1 LREPILKN
9 IYINARF
16 LGRHVTGVERYATE
30 FVKALDAMMCRGEID
45 TTRFSFVLLA
55 PKNIQPELKLK
66 YIQIRYVG
74 YFSGHLW
81 EQFELPFYTRGTLLI
96 NLCNTA
102 SLLKH
107 NQIVTI
113 HDAVVFG
120 SPQAYSFIF
129 RLWYKFLWKSLG
141 VVAKTIITVS
151 SFSEKELSKYCV
163 RNAGKLRVI
172 YEGKEHIFALKSDN
186 SILEKHGLKDK
197 PFVLAV
203 SSLNPNKNFRSIVQ
217 AVTFLS
223 NVNFEVV
230 IAGGANPKIFCQST
244 IPLPSNVRYLGYV
257 SDGELRS
264 LYEHASCFV
273 YPSFY
278 EGFGLPPLEAMACGC
293 PVIVSQAASLPE
305 VCGDAALYCDPNSS
319 KDIAEKIVL
328 LMNNPTLRE
337 DLRRK
342 SLERAKLFSWEKC
355 ARETFAVIK
364 KALF

>member
-1 LREPILKN
+1 MIS
-9 IYINARF
+9 
-16 LGRHVTGVERYATE
+16 
-30 FVKALDAMMCRGEID
+30 RGEID
-45 TTRFSFVLLA
+45 AKQFSFVLLA
-55 PKNIQPELKLK
+55 PKDTKHELRLKHIQL
-66 YIQIRYVG
+66 RYVG
-74 YFSGHLW
+74 YFTGHLW

-102 SLLKH
+102 SLLKR

-120 SPQAYSFIF
+120 SPQAYSFMF
-129 RLWYKFLWKSLG
+129 RLWYQFLWKSLG

-163 RNAGKLRVI
+163 KNSGKLQVI
-172 YEGKEHIFALKSDN
+172 YEGKEHIFALN
-186 SILEKHGLKDK
+186 SNDKILEKYDLEDK
-197 PFVLAV
+197 RFVLAV

-217 AVTFLS
+217 AIALLS
-223 NVNFEVV
+223 DINFDVA
-230 IAGGANPKIFCQST
+230 IAGGANPKIFCQLP
-244 IPLPSNVRYLGYV
+244 IPFPSNIKYLGYV
-257 SDGELRS
+257 SDGELRA

-293 PVIVSQAASLPE
+293 PVIVSNAASLPE
-305 VCGDAALYCDPNSS
+305 VCDDAALYCDPNSP

-328 LMNNPTLRE
+328 LMNNTTLRE